1 VIGSEGHGLGL
12 AIFPLG
18 AAAVA
23 AVFGFRLGRRFPRR
37 RRPYEAMWSVAM
49 FMFAAASL
57 AAFLGVARGWSA
69 PAYRVYWLLGAVLN
83 VPYLAQG
90 ELYLLLRGR
99 RRVAHAALALL
110 LVVTAASA
118 AIAATGSISSPELSK
133 ALPLGKDAWVTSLA
147 YQLRW
152 LSWIGYG
159 ALIAGTVWSVR
170 SMRGRPEL
178 RDRTVGTLGIAGGA
192 TIVAIGSGVGA
203 GYDVV
208 PLFAVGLAAGIAV
221 MFWGFR
227 RADRPALAGSR
238 AAPLE

>member
-23 AVFGFRLGRRFPRR
+23 AVFGVRLGRRFARR

-57 AAFLGVARGWSA
+57 AAFLGVARGWTA

-90 ELYLLLRGR
+90 ELYLLLRGGR
-99 RRVAHAALALL
+99 HVANAALALL
-110 LVVTAASA
+110 LVVTAAASL
-118 AIAATGSISSPELSK
+118 IAATGSISAAELSK
-133 ALPLGKDAWVTSLA
+133 ALPLGKDAWVTGLA

-178 RDRTVGTLGIAGGA
+178 RDRAVGTLGIAGGA

-203 GYDVV
+203 GFGVV
-208 PLFAVGLAAGIAV
+208 PLFAVGLAAGIAL
-221 MFWGFR
+221 MFWGFL

-238 AAPLE
+238 SAAAQ